1 MNEMDVAVKS
11 MKRES
16 IRVVNISMKDVQL
29 TKFNQSFKRDVFLYP
44 TTFEFRSKT
53 NKPCEC
59 GKKTPTLN
67 ISRI

>member
-44 TTFEFRSKT
+44 TTFEFRS
-53 NKPCEC
+53 
-59 GKKTPTLN
+59 
-67 ISRI
+67 